1 MSAKVKQFTAII
13 AVGLI
18 LAYLA
23 MAAVPPMRNFV
34 PVPATLGAV
43 LLVAVICG
51 AMLAL
56 VTEQAPQSI
65 VVASLLAMLF
75 FAGIRAYVVAWIL
88 GKFISFTFFELIL
101 SDSVLLYTM
110 HRGLIMF
117 LGCGLVGLIGAV
129 AGVVAIPNRLRPY

>member
-1 MSAKVKQFTAII
+1 MRARIKQYTAII

-23 MAAVPPMRNFV
+23 TAAVPPMRDFV
-34 PVPATLGAV
+34 PMPATLGIV
-43 LLVAVICG
+43 LLAAVICG
-51 AMLAL
+51 ALFAL

-65 VVASLLAMLF
+65 VAASLLAMLF

-88 GKFISFTFFELIL
+88 GKFISFTFLELIL

-117 LGCGLVGLIGAV
+117 LGCGLLGLIGAV
-129 AGVVAIPNRLRPY
+129 VGVVAIPDRFRP